1 MTQEQQQE
9 QIQVTDADFAEL
21 FRRQPQAQNELNRI
35 VSERVQREMMQK
47 RIEELEGQK
56 SNGVGEITPDFIEAK
71 QWEPHLGKL

>member
-47 RIEELEGQK
+47 RIEE
-56 SNGVGEITPDFIEAK
+56 
-71 QWEPHLGKL
+71 

>member
-1 MTQEQQQE
+1 MTQEQQE

-35 VSERVQREMMQK
+35 VSERVEKEMMRK
-47 RIEELEGQK
+47 RIEELESEK

-71 QWEPHLGKL
+71 

>member
-1 MTQEQQQE
+1 MTQEE
-9 QIQVTDADFAEL
+9 QKQIAVTDADWLEL

-71 QWEPHLGKL
+71 